1 MDYRSGFGNKHQVV
15 KRNVVM
21 SIESSKCKSSP
32 CQVLKILKMVTIIG
46 NYVNLKVWIK
56 VEFKLYLYFC
66 TNKKYILISIKEYFW
81 IIALKKLA
89 HYPKT
94 ITTFLITDRFLVTI
108 FENRFGNPLPFLLL
122 PLGNDHRIV
131 TKTVTAEM
139 TRVIMRPVDL

>member
-1 MDYRSGFGNKHQVV
+1 MF
-15 KRNVVM
+15 
-21 SIESSKCKSSP
+21 KS
-32 CQVLKILKMVTIIG
+32 
-46 NYVNLKVWIK
+46 
-56 VEFKLYLYFC
+56 
-66 TNKKYILISIKEYFW
+66 TNKKCILIFIKRYVW

-139 TRVIMRPVDL
+139 TRVIIMFKKT